1 MERTTLKERGGI
13 VFGGVCGREWER
25 GMADIER
32 GMADIEENRARRER
46 VLQIPRRV
54 EQEMGV

>member
-1 MERTTLKERGGI
+1 
-13 VFGGVCGREWER
+13 
-25 GMADIER
+25 MAGIER

-46 VLQIPRRV
+46 VSQIPRRV